1 MKFKLLLLLVN
12 IGAMYLVYQHESPDR
27 ILLGLSILFCTTF
40 IYLSGICF
48 IDHRRNQRENNFME
62 ALIGFFFGIFFK

>member
-27 ILLGLSILFCTTF
+27 ILLGLSILFCTY
-40 IYLSGICF
+40 IYLFVRYLFYRSQKKSK
-48 IDHRRNQRENNFME
+48 R
-62 ALIGFFFGIFFK
+62 K